1 MSFIDK
7 HGLWT
12 DAQALAAREVQAR
25 IAKDA
30 IETVRFVFADQH
42 GIPHGKA
49 IVGDGVASAMR
60 EGVRLVGTILL
71 KDTSGRTA
79 WPIFGGTAP
88 FGGRDFHSASDVV
101 LVPDP
106 ATYRVLPWVAK
117 TGWMQCNAY
126 FPDGRPV
133 PYDTRAIL
141 SRALDR
147 LASSGCE
154 YVAGL
159 EVEFYVFRV
168 DNPRLATSDAGWPAA
183 PPEVSLLHSDVSM
196 LHSGYQLLTEQRYD
210 QIEPVVS
217 ELQRAVLAMG
227 MPLRSVEVELGP
239 SQCEFVFAPM
249 AGLAPADTMLLFRS
263 AAKQVMR
270 RLGCHASFMC
280 RPKVP
285 EVMSSGWHL
294 HQSLR
299 DPASGRN
306 LFIPQKSAHAHAHA
320 HAQEAGHIGH
330 YLSEL
335 GGSFV
340 GGLLAHA
347 AGAAAFTT
355 PTING
360 YRRYRPLSLA
370 PDRAI
375 WGCDNRGAMLRV
387 IGGEGDPASRVEN
400 RVGEPAANPYLYL
413 ASQIFS
419 GLDGIAKKRDPGAS
433 ADLPYETEAPRL
445 PTSLP
450 DALAAL
456 GASACMRE
464 GFGADFVD
472 YFIHI
477 KQAELA
483 RFNAEVTDWEQRE
496 YFDIY

>member
-1 MSFIDK
+1 M
-7 HGLWT
+7 
-12 DAQALAAREVQAR
+12 
-25 IAKDA
+25 
-30 IETVRFVFADQH
+30 
-42 GIPHGKA
+42 
-49 IVGDGVASAMR
+49 
-60 EGVRLVGTILL
+60 
-71 KDTSGRTA
+71 
-79 WPIFGGTAP
+79 
-88 FGGRDFHSASDVV
+88 
-101 LVPDP
+101 
-106 ATYRVLPWVAK
+106 
-117 TGWMQCNAY
+117 
-126 FPDGRPV
+126 
-133 PYDTRAIL
+133 
-141 SRALDR
+141 
-147 LASSGCE
+147 
-154 YVAGL
+154 
-159 EVEFYVFRV
+159 
-168 DNPRLATSDAGWPAA
+168 
-183 PPEVSLLHSDVSM
+183 
-196 LHSGYQLLTEQRYD
+196 
-210 QIEPVVS
+210 
-217 ELQRAVLAMG
+217 
-227 MPLRSVEVELGP
+227 
-239 SQCEFVFAPM
+239 
-249 AGLAPADTMLLFRS
+249 
-263 AAKQVMR
+263 
-270 RLGCHASFMC
+270 
-280 RPKVP
+280 
-285 EVMSSGWHL
+285 
-294 HQSLR
+294 
-299 DPASGRN
+299 
-306 LFIPQKSAHAHAHA
+306 
-320 HAQEAGHIGH
+320 
-330 YLSEL
+330 
-335 GGSFV
+335 
-340 GGLLAHA
+340 LAHA